1 MPIIGLLIIWLA
13 MPIIAIWQI
22 LSSRRKF
29 IEKTCPG
36 CEYDLTGASVGSPC
50 PECGIIPAISRSKG
64 SNSNR
69 VLCRNCG
76 HDLEGLEWD
85 ADCPECGLQ
94 SAALPRFEPAK
105 GRYRIRAV
113 LGSVLLAMW
122 LGITFLI
129 VMEEIMSSGTTMQN
143 AGGGARAVRQAN
155 QLQQQVAE
163 SKAAEQP
170 DASASTPP
178 SDADRD

>member
-1 MPIIGLLIIWLA
+1 MPIIGLLVIWLA

-29 IEKTCPG
+29 VEKKCPG

-50 PECGIIPAISRSKG
+50 PECGIIPAISRSKK
-64 SNSNR
+64 SDSKR
-69 VLCRNCG
+69 VLCRNCE
-76 HDLEGLEWD
+76 HDLEGLQWD

-94 SAALPRFEPAK
+94 SAALPRFESAK
-105 GRYRIRAV
+105 GRYPIRAV

-129 VMEEIMSSGTTMQN
+129 VMQELMDSSTTMQN
-143 AGGGARAVRQAN
+143 ARGRAGAVRQAT
-155 QLQQQVAE
+155 QLPQQAVE
-163 SKAAEQP
+163 SRARKRPEA
-170 DASASTPP
+170 T
-178 SDADRD
+178 RD